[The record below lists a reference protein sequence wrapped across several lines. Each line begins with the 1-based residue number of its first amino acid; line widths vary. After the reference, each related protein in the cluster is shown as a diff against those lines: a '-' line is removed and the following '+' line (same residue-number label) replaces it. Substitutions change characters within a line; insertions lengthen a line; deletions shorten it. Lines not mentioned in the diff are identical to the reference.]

1 MWTGQVDYNDGG
13 LDIKVEAR
21 GSRGRFL
28 MGPME
33 PHHVESSTSTRRFW
47 VLGLALLAGLGLA
60 FVPALLPTGPSA
72 NLDAAGALGA
82 GRLGA
87 GALLVFL
94 GGLLTALTP
103 CVYPLIPI
111 TVGVFGARP
120 GVGRGRAVL
129 LTSSYVVGMGVV
141 FAALGVV
148 AARTGAAFG
157 QLLGHPAVA
166 IGLAVFLLVLA
177 ASMFGA
183 FELALPQG
191 LALRLNAVG
200 GAGLAGAFLMG
211 SVAGFLAAPCTGPVL
226 TGLLTYVATT
236 RSTGLGAALLFVYA
250 LGIGVPF
257 FLIGVFAVRMPRSGA
272 WMDWVKSALG
282 ILLVA
287 LAATYV
293 RDAFPPLRAAAASA
307 ARAWG
312 PSGGVWIGAAI
323 GAAGVLL
330 GALHLHFGAGPRES
344 LLKGVGVALVA
355 GAVLLRLSALNVGV
369 ESTGLVWN
377 LRYAGEGPAPTPVES
392 ALARARVEHRPVMID
407 FFAEWCAACKELDRE
422 TYVAPA
428 VQVEAERFIRIKVD
442 GTNAQDPVDA
452 LYQRFGVNGLPT
464 VAFVSSD
471 GKVLDD
477 PRVTG
482 FLGPEKFV
490 EALRRVQ

>member
-1 MWTGQVDYNDGG
+1 LKTT
-13 LDIKVEAR
+13 
-21 GSRGRFL
+21 
-28 MGPME
+28 
-33 PHHVESSTSTRRFW
+33 TSKQMVW
-47 VLGLALLAGLGLA
+47 VLGLAAVAALGLA
-60 FVPALLPTGPSA
+60 LVPSSLPTGPSA

-82 GRLGA
+82 GRFGA

-111 TVGVFGARP
+111 TVSVFGARP
-120 GVGRGRAVL
+120 GVGRAKAVL

-157 QLLGHPAVA
+157 QVLGHPAVA
-166 IGLAVFLLVLA
+166 IGLAVFMLVLA

-183 FELALPQG
+183 FELTLPQG
-191 LALRLNAVG
+191 LMQRLNSVG
-200 GAGLAGAFLMG
+200 GAGVAGAFLMG

-226 TGLLTYVATT
+226 TGLLTYVATS
-236 RSTGLGAALLFVYA
+236 RSTALGAGLLFVYA

-257 FLIGVFAVRMPRSGA
+257 FLIGVFAVRMPKSGA

-282 ILLVA
+282 ILLVV

-293 RDAFPPLRAAAASA
+293 RDAFPFLRNGAASV
-307 ARAWG
+307 ARSFG
-312 PSGGVWIGAAI
+312 PTGGVWLAA
-323 GAAGVLL
+323 GLAAAGVLL
-330 GALHLHFGAGPRES
+330 GAVHRQFGAGARDAV
-344 LLKGVGVALVA
+344 LKGAGVALVA

-369 ESTGLVWN
+369 ESNGLVWN
-377 LRYAGEGPAPTPVES
+377 LRYAGEGTRPEPVEA
-392 ALARARVEHRPVMID
+392 ALARARAEHRPVMID
-407 FFAEWCAACKELDRE
+407 FFAEWCAACNELDRE
-422 TYVAPA
+422 TYVAPTVVA
-428 VQVEAERFIRIKVD
+428 EAERFVRIKVD
-442 GTNAQDPVDA
+442 GTNAPDPVDA

-464 VAFVSSD
+464 VAFVSSE

-482 FLGPEKFV
+482 FLGPEKFT
-490 EALRRVQ
+490 ETLRRVP

>member
-1 MWTGQVDYNDGG
+1 MQTDV
-13 LDIKVEAR
+13 R
-21 GSRGRFL
+21 T
-28 MGPME
+28 
-33 PHHVESSTSTRRFW
+33 HRFW
-47 VLGLALLAGLGLA
+47 VIGMAAAAALGLAL
-60 FVPALLPTGPSA
+60 VPAALPTGPSA

-82 GRLGA
+82 GRVGA

-141 FAALGVV
+141 FAALGLV

-166 IGLAVFLLVLA
+166 LGLAAFLLLLA

-183 FELALPQG
+183 FEIALPQG
-191 LALRLNAVG
+191 LAVRLNSVG
-200 GAGLAGAFLMG
+200 GAGVAGAFLMG

-236 RSTGLGAALLFVYA
+236 RSLPLGAGLLFIYA

-257 FLIGVFAVRMPRSGA
+257 FLIGVFAVRLPKSGA

-293 RDAFPPLRAAAASA
+293 RDAFPALRSAASSA

-312 PSGGVWIGAAI
+312 PTGGVLLAAALA
-323 GAAGVLL
+323 AAGVLL
-330 GALHLHFGAGPRES
+330 GAIHLHFGAGPRQS
-344 LLKGVGVALVA
+344 LAKGLGVVLVA

-377 LRYAGEGPAPTPVES
+377 LRYAGEGARPEPVEA
-392 ALARARVEHRPVMID
+392 ALARARADHRPVMID

-422 TYVAPA
+422 TYVAPTVVA
-428 VQVEAERFIRIKVD
+428 EAQRFVRIKVD

-464 VAFVSSD
+464 VAFVASD
-471 GKVLDD
+471 GTVLDD

-482 FLGPEKFV
+482 FLGPEKF
-490 EALRRVQ
+490 AATLRQVR

>member
-1 MWTGQVDYNDGG
+1 LKTT
-13 LDIKVEAR
+13 
-21 GSRGRFL
+21 
-28 MGPME
+28 
-33 PHHVESSTSTRRFW
+33 TSTRAIW
-47 VLGLALLAGLGLA
+47 VLGLAVVAALGLA
-60 FVPALLPTGPSA
+60 FLPALLPTGPSA
-72 NLDAAGALGA
+72 NLDAAGALGS

-120 GVGRGRAVL
+120 GVSRGKAVV

-141 FAALGVV
+141 FATLGVV

-166 IGLAVFLLVLA
+166 VGLAVFLLVLA

-183 FELALPQG
+183 FEIALPQG
-191 LALRLNAVG
+191 LALRLNSVG
-200 GAGLAGAFLMG
+200 GSGLAGAFLMG

-226 TGLLTYVATT
+226 TGLLTYVATS
-236 RSTGLGAALLFVYA
+236 RSTVLGAGLLFVYA

-257 FLIGVFAVRMPRSGA
+257 FLIGVFAVQLPKSGA

-293 RDAFPPLRAAAASA
+293 RDAFPALRTAAASMARSFGAHGGTWLA
-307 ARAWG
+307 AAL
-312 PSGGVWIGAAI
+312 A
-323 GAAGVLL
+323 AAGILL
-330 GALHLHFGAGPRES
+330 GAIHRSFGAGPRS
-344 LLKGVGVALVA
+344 AVLKGVGVALVA
-355 GAVLLRLSALNVGV
+355 GAVVLRLSALNAGA
-369 ESTGLVWN
+369 ESAGLEWN
-377 LRYAGEGPAPTPVES
+377 VRYAGEGTGPEPVNA
-392 ALARARVEHRPVMID
+392 ALARAAAEHRPVMID

-422 TYVAPA
+422 TYVAPS
-428 VQVEAERFIRIKVD
+428 VVEEASRFVRIKAD
-442 GTNAQDPVDA
+442 GTNSTDPMDA

-482 FLGPEKFV
+482 FLGPEKFT
-490 EALRRVQ
+490 ETLRQVR

>member
-1 MWTGQVDYNDGG
+1 LKTT
-13 LDIKVEAR
+13 
-21 GSRGRFL
+21 
-28 MGPME
+28 
-33 PHHVESSTSTRRFW
+33 TSTRAIW
-47 VLGLALLAGLGLA
+47 VLGLAGVAALGLA
-60 FVPALLPTGPSA
+60 FLPSLLPTGPSA
-72 NLDAAGALGA
+72 NLDAAGALGS

-120 GVGRGRAVL
+120 GVSRGKAVL

-141 FAALGVV
+141 FAVLGVV

-183 FELALPQG
+183 FEIALPQG
-191 LALRLNAVG
+191 LALRLNSVG
-200 GAGLAGAFLMG
+200 GSGLAGAFLMG

-226 TGLLTYVATT
+226 TGLLTYVATS
-236 RSTGLGAALLFVYA
+236 RSTVLGAGLLFVYA

-257 FLIGVFAVRMPRSGA
+257 FLIGVFAVQLPKSGA

-293 RDAFPPLRAAAASA
+293 RDAFPALRTGAASMARSFGAHGGTWLAAALA
-307 ARAWG
+307 
-312 PSGGVWIGAAI
+312 
-323 GAAGVLL
+323 AAGILL
-330 GALHLHFGAGPRES
+330 GAIHRSFGAGPRNA

-355 GAVLLRLSALNVGV
+355 GAVVLRLSALNAGA

-377 LRYAGEGPAPTPVES
+377 LRYAGEGTEPEPVNV
-392 ALARARVEHRPVMID
+392 ALARARAEHKPVMID

-422 TYVAPA
+422 TYVAPSVVA
-428 VQVEAERFIRIKVD
+428 EASRFVRIKAD
-442 GTNAQDPVDA
+442 GTNSTDPMDA

-464 VAFVSSD
+464 VAFVSSE

-482 FLGPEKFV
+482 FLGPEKFT
-490 EALRRVQ
+490 ETLREVR

>member
-1 MWTGQVDYNDGG
+1 LQTT
-13 LDIKVEAR
+13 
-21 GSRGRFL
+21 
-28 MGPME
+28 
-33 PHHVESSTSTRRFW
+33 SSTRLVR
-47 VLGLALLAGLGLA
+47 VLGLAAVAALGLA
-60 FVPALLPTGPSA
+60 LVPAALPTGPSA

-120 GVGRGRAVL
+120 GVGRGKAVL

-141 FAALGVV
+141 FATLGVV

-183 FELALPQG
+183 FELTLPEG
-191 LALRLNAVG
+191 LALRLNSVG
-200 GAGLAGAFLMG
+200 GSGLAGAFLMG

-226 TGLLTYVATT
+226 TGLLTYVATS
-236 RSTGLGAALLFVYA
+236 RSTALGAGLLFVYA

-257 FLIGVFAVRMPRSGA
+257 FLIGVFAVRLPRSGA

-282 ILLVA
+282 VLLVA

-293 RDAFPPLRAAAASA
+293 RDAFPALRSAASSA

-312 PSGGVWIGAAI
+312 PQGGVALAA
-323 GAAGVLL
+323 GLAGLGVLL
-330 GALHLHFGAGPRES
+330 GAIHRRFGAGPREAV
-344 LLKGVGVALVA
+344 LKGLGVTLVA

-377 LRYAGEGPAPTPVES
+377 LRYAGEGTRPEPVEA
-392 ALARARVEHRPVMID
+392 ALARARAEHRPVMID

-428 VQVEAERFIRIKVD
+428 VVEEAERFVRIKVD

-464 VAFVSSD
+464 VAFISSE
-471 GKVLDD
+471 GQVLDD

-482 FLGPEKFV
+482 FLGPEKFT
-490 EALRRVQ
+490 EALRQVR

>member
-1 MWTGQVDYNDGG
+1 MTTT
-13 LDIKVEAR
+13 
-21 GSRGRFL
+21 
-28 MGPME
+28 
-33 PHHVESSTSTRRFW
+33 TSTRVVW
-47 VLGLALLAGLGLA
+47 LLGLAAAVALGLA
-60 FVPALLPTGPSA
+60 FLPALLPTGPSA
-72 NLDAAGALGA
+72 NLDAAGALGS
-82 GRLGA
+82 GRLGV

-120 GVGRGRAVL
+120 GVGRGKAVL

-141 FAALGVV
+141 FAVLGVV

-166 IGLAVFLLVLA
+166 IGLAVFLLALA

-183 FELALPQG
+183 FEIALPQG
-191 LALRLNAVG
+191 LALKLNSVG
-200 GAGLAGAFLMG
+200 GSGVAGAFLMG

-236 RSTGLGAALLFVYA
+236 RSTALGAGLLFVYA

-257 FLIGVFAVRMPRSGA
+257 FLIGVFAVQLPKSGA

-287 LAATYV
+287 LAASYV
-293 RDAFPPLRAAAASA
+293 RDAFPALRGAAASA
-307 ARAWG
+307 ARSFGAH
-312 PSGGVWIGAAI
+312 GGVWL
-323 GAAGVLL
+323 AAGLAALGILL
-330 GALHLHFGAGPRES
+330 GAIHRSFGGGPRNAV
-344 LLKGVGVALVA
+344 LKGLGVALVA
-355 GAVLLRLSALNVGV
+355 GAVVLRLSALSAGA
-369 ESTGLVWN
+369 ESTGLTWD
-377 LRYAGEGPAPTPVES
+377 LRYAGEGTEPGPVNA
-392 ALARARVEHRPVMID
+392 ALARARAEHKPVMID

-428 VQVEAERFIRIKVD
+428 VVTEAERFVRIKVD
-442 GTNAQDPVDA
+442 GTNALDPLDA
-452 LYQRFGVNGLPT
+452 LYARFGINGLPT
-464 VAFVSSD
+464 VAFVSSE

-482 FLGPEKFV
+482 FLGPEKFT
-490 EALRRVQ
+490 EALRQVR

>member
-1 MWTGQVDYNDGG
+1 
-13 LDIKVEAR
+13 
-21 GSRGRFL
+21 
-28 MGPME
+28 
-33 PHHVESSTSTRRFW
+33 
-47 VLGLALLAGLGLA
+47 
-60 FVPALLPTGPSA
+60 
-72 NLDAAGALGA
+72 GALGS

-120 GVGRGRAVL
+120 GVSRGKAVL

-183 FELALPQG
+183 FEIALPQG
-191 LALRLNAVG
+191 LALRLNSVG

-226 TGLLTYVATT
+226 TGLLTYVATS
-236 RSTGLGAALLFVYA
+236 RSTVLGAGLLFVYA

-257 FLIGVFAVRMPRSGA
+257 FLIGVFAVQLPKSGA

-293 RDAFPPLRAAAASA
+293 RDAFPALRTGAASMARSFGAHGGTWIAAALA
-307 ARAWG
+307 
-312 PSGGVWIGAAI
+312 
-323 GAAGVLL
+323 AAGILL
-330 GALHLHFGAGPRES
+330 GAIHRSFGAGPRNAV
-344 LLKGVGVALVA
+344 LKGAGVALVA
-355 GAVLLRLSALNVGV
+355 GAVVLRLSALNAGA
-369 ESTGLVWN
+369 ESAGLTWN
-377 LRYAGEGPAPTPVES
+377 LRYAGEGTAPEPVNV
-392 ALARARVEHRPVMID
+392 ALARAAAEHKPVMID

-422 TYVAPA
+422 TYVAPS
-428 VQVEAERFIRIKVD
+428 VVEEASRFVRIKAD
-442 GTNAQDPVDA
+442 GTNSTDPMDA

-464 VAFVSSD
+464 VAFVSSE

-482 FLGPEKFV
+482 FLGPEKFT
-490 EALRRVQ
+490 ETLRQVR

>member
-1 MWTGQVDYNDGG
+1 MTT
-13 LDIKVEAR
+13 K
-21 GSRGRFL
+21 
-28 MGPME
+28 
-33 PHHVESSTSTRRFW
+33 TSTRAVW
-47 VLGLALLAGLGLA
+47 LLGLAVVVGLGLA
-60 FVPALLPTGPSA
+60 FIPAALPTGPSA

-82 GRLGA
+82 GRFGV

-120 GVGRGRAVL
+120 GVGRGKAVL

-141 FAALGVV
+141 FATLGVV

-157 QLLGHPAVA
+157 ALLGHPAVA
-166 IGLAVFLLVLA
+166 IGLAIFLLVLA

-183 FELALPQG
+183 FELTLPQG
-191 LALRLNAVG
+191 LALKLNSVG
-200 GAGLAGAFLMG
+200 GSGVAGAFLMG

-236 RSTGLGAALLFVYA
+236 RSTALGGGLLFVYA

-257 FLIGVFAVRMPRSGA
+257 FLIGVFAVRLPKSGA

-287 LAATYV
+287 LAASYL
-293 RDAFPPLRAAAASA
+293 RDAFPTLRAAAVSA

-312 PSGGVWIGAAI
+312 STGAVWLSAALA
-323 GAAGVLL
+323 AAGILL
-330 GALHLHFGAGPRES
+330 GAIHRSFGAGMRQAV
-344 LLKGVGVALVA
+344 LKGVGVALVT
-355 GAVLLRLSALNVGV
+355 GAVLLRFSALNVGV
-369 ESTGLVWN
+369 ESAGLVWN
-377 LRYAGEGPAPTPVES
+377 LRYAGEGTAPEPVDA
-392 ALARARVEHRPVMID
+392 ALARARAEHRPVMID

-422 TYVAPA
+422 TYVAPTVVA
-428 VQVEAERFIRIKVD
+428 EAQRFVRIKVD
-442 GTNAQDPVDA
+442 GTNALDPLDT
-452 LYQRFGVNGLPT
+452 LYQRFGINGLPT
-464 VAFVSSD
+464 VAFVSSE

-482 FLGPEKFV
+482 FFREAKFT
-490 EALRRVQ
+490 EALRRVH

>member
-1 MWTGQVDYNDGG
+1 MTT
-13 LDIKVEAR
+13 
-21 GSRGRFL
+21 
-28 MGPME
+28 M
-33 PHHVESSTSTRRFW
+33 TSTRMVW
-47 VLGLALLAGLGLA
+47 LLGLAVVAALGLA
-60 FVPALLPTGPSA
+60 VIPAALPTGPSA

-82 GRLGA
+82 GRFGA
-87 GALLVFL
+87 GAALVFL

-120 GVGRGRAVL
+120 GVGRGKAVL

-141 FAALGVV
+141 FAALGVA

-157 QLLGHPAVA
+157 TVLGHPAVA

-183 FELALPQG
+183 FELTLPQS
-191 LALRLNAVG
+191 LALRLNSVG
-200 GAGLAGAFLMG
+200 GSGIAGAFLMG

-226 TGLLTYVATT
+226 TGLLTYVATSG
-236 RSTGLGAALLFVYA
+236 STTLGAGLLFVYA

-257 FLIGVFAVRMPRSGA
+257 FLIGVFAVRLPKSGA

-287 LAATYV
+287 LAAAYV
-293 RDAFPPLRAAAASA
+293 RDAFPALRAAAASA
-307 ARAWG
+307 ARSWG
-312 PSGGVWIGAAI
+312 PTGAVWLAA
-323 GAAGVLL
+323 GLAAAGVLL
-330 GALHLHFGAGPRES
+330 GAIHRKFGAGPGQA
-344 LLKGVGVALVA
+344 LLKGAGVVLVT

-377 LRYAGEGPAPTPVES
+377 LRYAGEGTKPEPVDA
-392 ALARARVEHRPVMID
+392 ALARARAEGKPVMID

-422 TYVAPA
+422 TYVAPTVVA
-428 VQVEAERFIRIKVD
+428 EAERFVRIKVD

-452 LYQRFGVNGLPT
+452 LYQRFGVSGLPT
-464 VAFVSSD
+464 VAFVSSE

-482 FLGPEKFV
+482 FLGPEKFT
-490 EALRRVQ
+490 EALRQVH

>member
-1 MWTGQVDYNDGG
+1 MRVFRVAG
-13 LDIKVEAR
+13 LAVVAA
-21 GSRGRFL
+21 
-28 MGPME
+28 
-33 PHHVESSTSTRRFW
+33 
-47 VLGLALLAGLGLA
+47 LGLALI
-60 FVPALLPTGPSA
+60 PAALPTGPSA

-120 GVGRGRAVL
+120 GVGRGKAVL

-141 FAALGVV
+141 FATLGVI

-183 FELALPQG
+183 FELTLPQG
-191 LALRLNAVG
+191 LALRLNSVG
-200 GAGLAGAFLMG
+200 GSGMAGAFLMG

-236 RSTGLGAALLFVYA
+236 RSTVVGAGLLFVYA

-257 FLIGVFAVRMPRSGA
+257 FLIGVFAVRLPKSGA

-293 RDAFPPLRAAAASA
+293 RDAFPALRSAAASA

-312 PSGGVWIGAAI
+312 TSGGVWLAALLA
-323 GAAGVLL
+323 AAGILL
-330 GALHLHFGAGPRES
+330 GAIHRQFGTSPRDA
-344 LLKGVGVALVA
+344 LLKGAGVVLVT

-377 LRYAGEGPAPTPVES
+377 LRYAGEGTQPEPVDA
-392 ALARARVEHRPVMID
+392 ALARARAEHKPVMID

-428 VQVEAERFIRIKVD
+428 VVEEAERFIRIKVD

-482 FLGPEKFV
+482 FLGPEKFT
-490 EALRRVQ
+490 ETLRQVR

>member
-1 MWTGQVDYNDGG
+1 LFSKTTS
-13 LDIKVEAR
+13 AR
-21 GSRGRFL
+21 A
-28 MGPME
+28 
-33 PHHVESSTSTRRFW
+33 TW
-47 VLGLALLAGLGLA
+47 VLGLAAVAALGLA
-60 FVPALLPTGPSA
+60 FLPALVPTGPSA
-72 NLDAAGALGA
+72 NLDAAGALGS

-120 GVGRGRAVL
+120 GVSRGKAVL

-183 FELALPQG
+183 FEIALPQG
-191 LALRLNAVG
+191 LALRLNSVG
-200 GAGLAGAFLMG
+200 GSGLAGAFLMG

-226 TGLLTYVATT
+226 TGLLTYVATS
-236 RSTGLGAALLFVYA
+236 RSTVLGAGLLFVYA

-257 FLIGVFAVRMPRSGA
+257 FLIGVFAVQLPKSGA

-293 RDAFPPLRAAAASA
+293 RDAFPALRTGAASMARSFGAHGGTWLAAALA
-307 ARAWG
+307 
-312 PSGGVWIGAAI
+312 
-323 GAAGVLL
+323 AAGILL
-330 GALHLHFGAGPRES
+330 GAIHRSFGSGPRNAV
-344 LLKGVGVALVA
+344 LKGLGVALVA
-355 GAVLLRLSALNVGV
+355 GAVVLRLSALNAGA
-369 ESTGLVWN
+369 ESTGLTWN
-377 LRYAGEGPAPTPVES
+377 LRYAGEGAEPEPVNV
-392 ALARARVEHRPVMID
+392 ALARARAEHKPVMID

-422 TYVAPA
+422 TYVAPSVVA
-428 VQVEAERFIRIKVD
+428 EASRFVRIKAD
-442 GTNAQDPVDA
+442 GTNSTDPMDA

-464 VAFVSSD
+464 VAFVSSE

-482 FLGPEKFV
+482 FLGPEKFT
-490 EALRRVQ
+490 ETLRQVR

>member
-1 MWTGQVDYNDGG
+1 MS
-13 LDIKVEAR
+13 K
-21 GSRGRFL
+21 S
-28 MGPME
+28 
-33 PHHVESSTSTRRFW
+33 FW
-47 VLGLALLAGLGLA
+47 VLGLAVLAALGLA
-60 FVPALLPTGPSA
+60 LLPAALPTGPSA

-82 GRLGA
+82 GRFGV

-120 GVGRGRAVL
+120 GVGRSKAVL

-141 FAALGVV
+141 FATLGVV

-157 QLLGHPAVA
+157 ALLGHPAVA
-166 IGLAVFLLVLA
+166 IGLAIFLLVLA

-183 FELALPQG
+183 FELTLPQG
-191 LALRLNAVG
+191 LALRLNSVG
-200 GAGLAGAFLMG
+200 GSGVAGAFLMG

-236 RSTGLGAALLFVYA
+236 RNTALGGGLLFVYA

-257 FLIGVFAVRMPRSGA
+257 FLIGVFAVRLPKSGA

-287 LAATYV
+287 LAASYL
-293 RDAFPPLRAAAASA
+293 RDAFPTLRAAAVSA

-312 PSGGVWIGAAI
+312 SAGAVWLSAALA
-323 GAAGVLL
+323 AAGILL
-330 GALHLHFGAGPRES
+330 GAIHRSFGAGPRQAV
-344 LLKGVGVALVA
+344 LKGLGVALVT
-355 GAVLLRLSALNVGV
+355 GAVLLRFSALNVGV
-369 ESTGLVWN
+369 ESAGLVWN
-377 LRYAGEGPAPTPVES
+377 LRYAGEGTAPEPVDA
-392 ALARARVEHRPVMID
+392 ALARARTEHRPVMID

-422 TYVAPA
+422 TYVAPVVVA
-428 VQVEAERFIRIKVD
+428 EAQRFVRIKVD
-442 GTNAQDPVDA
+442 GTNALDPLDA
-452 LYQRFGVNGLPT
+452 LYQRFGINGLPT
-464 VAFVSSD
+464 VAFVSSE

-482 FLGPEKFV
+482 FLGPEKFT
-490 EALRRVQ
+490 ETLRRVH

>member
-1 MWTGQVDYNDGG
+1 MTTK
-13 LDIKVEAR
+13 I
-21 GSRGRFL
+21 
-28 MGPME
+28 
-33 PHHVESSTSTRRFW
+33 STRVVW
-47 VLGLALLAGLGLA
+47 LLGLAVVVALGLA
-60 FVPALLPTGPSA
+60 VIPAALPTGPSA

-120 GVGRGRAVL
+120 GVGRGKAVL

-141 FAALGVV
+141 FAALGVA

-157 QLLGHPAVA
+157 QVLGHPAVA

-183 FELALPQG
+183 FEIALPQG
-191 LALRLNAVG
+191 LALKLNSVG

-226 TGLLTYVATT
+226 TGLLTFVATT
-236 RSTGLGAALLFVYA
+236 RSTALGASLLFVYA

-257 FLIGVFAVRMPRSGA
+257 FLIGVFAVQLPKSGA

-293 RDAFPPLRAAAASA
+293 RDAFPALRAAAASA
-307 ARAWG
+307 ARSFGAH
-312 PSGGVWIGAAI
+312 GGVWL
-323 GAAGVLL
+323 AAGLAALGILL
-330 GALHLHFGAGPRES
+330 GAIHRNFGTSPRDAMF
-344 LLKGVGVALVA
+344 KGVGVALVA

-377 LRYAGEGPAPTPVES
+377 LRYAGEGTAPGPVDA
-392 ALARARVEHRPVMID
+392 ALARARAEHKPVMID

-428 VQVEAERFIRIKVD
+428 VVEEASRFVRIKVD
-442 GTNAQDPVDA
+442 GTNAQDPLDT
-452 LYQRFGVNGLPT
+452 LYARFGVNGLPT
-464 VAFVSSD
+464 VAFVSSE

-477 PRVTG
+477 PRLTG
-482 FLGPEKFV
+482 FLGPEKFT
-490 EALRRVQ
+490 EMLRQVR

>member
-1 MWTGQVDYNDGG
+1 MQTT
-13 LDIKVEAR
+13 
-21 GSRGRFL
+21 
-28 MGPME
+28 
-33 PHHVESSTSTRRFW
+33 SSTRLVR
-47 VLGLALLAGLGLA
+47 VLGLAAVAALGLA
-60 FVPALLPTGPSA
+60 LVPAALPTGPSA

-120 GVGRGRAVL
+120 GVGRGKAVL

-141 FAALGVV
+141 FATLGVV

-183 FELALPQG
+183 FELTLPEG
-191 LALRLNAVG
+191 LALRLNSVG
-200 GAGLAGAFLMG
+200 GSGLAGAFLMG

-226 TGLLTYVATT
+226 TGLLTYVATS
-236 RSTGLGAALLFVYA
+236 RSTALGAGLLFVYA

-257 FLIGVFAVRMPRSGA
+257 FLIGVFAVRLPRSGA

-282 ILLVA
+282 VLLVA

-293 RDAFPPLRAAAASA
+293 RDAFPALRSAASSA

-312 PSGGVWIGAAI
+312 PKGGIALAA
-323 GAAGVLL
+323 GLAGLGVLL
-330 GALHLHFGAGPRES
+330 GAIHRRFGAGPREAV
-344 LLKGVGVALVA
+344 LKGLGVTLVA

-377 LRYAGEGPAPTPVES
+377 LRYAGEGTRPEPVEA
-392 ALARARVEHRPVMID
+392 ALARARAEHRPVMID

-428 VQVEAERFIRIKVD
+428 VVEEAERFVRIKVD

-464 VAFVSSD
+464 VAFISSE
-471 GKVLDD
+471 GQVLDD

-482 FLGPEKFV
+482 FLGPEKFT
-490 EALRRVQ
+490 EALRQVR

>member
-1 MWTGQVDYNDGG
+1 MKTT
-13 LDIKVEAR
+13 
-21 GSRGRFL
+21 
-28 MGPME
+28 
-33 PHHVESSTSTRRFW
+33 TSKRAVW
-47 VLGLALLAGLGLA
+47 VLGLAAVAAIGLA
-60 FVPALLPTGPSA
+60 LVPSALPTGPSA

-82 GRLGA
+82 GRFGA

-111 TVGVFGARP
+111 TVSVFGARP
-120 GVGRGRAVL
+120 GVGRAKAVL

-157 QLLGHPAVA
+157 QVLGHPAVA
-166 IGLAVFLLVLA
+166 IGLAVFMLVLA

-183 FELALPQG
+183 FELTLPQG
-191 LALRLNAVG
+191 LMQRLNSVG
-200 GAGLAGAFLMG
+200 GAGVAGAFLMG

-226 TGLLTYVATT
+226 TGLLTYVATS
-236 RSTGLGAALLFVYA
+236 RSTALGAGLLFVYA

-257 FLIGVFAVRMPRSGA
+257 FLIGVFAVRMPKSGA

-282 ILLVA
+282 ILLVV

-293 RDAFPPLRAAAASA
+293 RDAFPFLRNAAVSV
-307 ARAWG
+307 ARSFG
-312 PSGGVWIGAAI
+312 PAGGVWLAA
-323 GAAGVLL
+323 GLAALGVLL
-330 GALHLHFGAGPRES
+330 GAIHRQFGASVRDAV
-344 LLKGVGVALVA
+344 LKGAGVALVA

-369 ESTGLVWN
+369 ESNGLVWN
-377 LRYAGEGPAPTPVES
+377 LRYAGEGTRPEPVEA
-392 ALARARVEHRPVMID
+392 ALARARAEHRPVMID

-422 TYVAPA
+422 TYVAPT
-428 VQVEAERFIRIKVD
+428 VVSEAERFVRIKVD
-442 GTNAQDPVDA
+442 GTNALDPLDA

-464 VAFVSSD
+464 VAFVSSE

-482 FLGPEKFV
+482 FLGPEKFT
-490 EALRRVQ
+490 EALRRVH